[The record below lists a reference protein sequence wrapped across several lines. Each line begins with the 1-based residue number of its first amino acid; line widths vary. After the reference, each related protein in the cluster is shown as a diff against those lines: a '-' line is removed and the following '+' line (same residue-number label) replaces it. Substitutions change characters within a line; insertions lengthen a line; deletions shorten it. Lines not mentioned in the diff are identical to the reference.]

1 MVTIADKND
10 NTPYFEKL
18 LYEKEVDEQP
28 ADSSKSIL
36 TVKARDIDDGKFQ
49 VRHQVILLVK
59 SINAVLIL
67 FLYSYVADTLTYTI
81 TSGNTGNVFGI
92 KPKTGDIYV
101 AKDLDFETPP
111 NVSRL
116 ATKSF

>member
-36 TVKARDIDDGKFQ
+36 TVKARDIDDGKLWKEGDFY
-49 VRHQVILLVK
+49 LLEQRRRF
-59 SINAVLIL
+59 L
-67 FLYSYVADTLTYTI
+67 FTFLTFFVH
-81 TSGNTGNVFGI
+81 SCS
-92 KPKTGDIYV
+92 
-101 AKDLDFETPP
+101 LE
-111 NVSRL
+111 
-116 ATKSF
+116 SFVCNCL

>member
-36 TVKARDIDDGKFQ
+36 TVKARDIDDGKLWWRRRFLSSCTEKISLYFIN
-49 VRHQVILLVK
+49 VHSLWNLLFVTAF
-59 SINAVLIL
+59 N
-67 FLYSYVADTLTYTI
+67 
-81 TSGNTGNVFGI
+81 
-92 KPKTGDIYV
+92 
-101 AKDLDFETPP
+101 
-111 NVSRL
+111 
-116 ATKSF
+116 

>member
-36 TVKARDIDDGKFQ
+36 TVQARDIDDGK
-49 VRHQVILLVK
+49 
-59 SINAVLIL
+59 SA
-67 FLYSYVADTLTYTI
+67 
-81 TSGNTGNVFGI
+81 
-92 KPKTGDIYV
+92 
-101 AKDLDFETPP
+101 
-111 NVSRL
+111 
-116 ATKSF
+116 